1 MIVTRPADPGASQED
16 YRVRLSSFE
25 GPLDLLLFLIR
36 RAEVDVQDI
45 PIAQITDQ
53 YLAFLGGL
61 DRIDIDLAGEF
72 LLMAATLVE
81 IKSRT
86 LAPQPSGGEPEGAV
100 PVDEAA
106 SDPRGELIRQLLAYQ
121 RYRAAAEQL
130 ERIRGDFAARHAA
143 RVAAGESGPPA
154 EDEVELELEDA
165 HVADL
170 LDAYERIV
178 AAIDFTRI
186 GEHAVEYDDTP
197 ISLHQEDLLD
207 RLARVPAR
215 RQCLVELIR
224 GRTRGETIGL
234 FLATLELL
242 RQRKVT
248 LREAAGEDESRLEIE
263 LNLEDAG
270 TAAGTPGEAL

>member
-1 MIVTRPADPGASQED
+1 MVTIRPLEPGAAQED

-36 RAEVDVQDI
+36 RAEVDIQDI
-45 PIAQITDQ
+45 PIAQVTDQ

-86 LAPQPSGGEPEGAV
+86 LAPRPEGGEADPALA
-100 PVDEAA
+100 VDEAA
-106 SDPRGELIRQLLAYQ
+106 ADPRGELIRQLLAYQ

-130 ERIRGDFAARHAA
+130 ERIRSDFAARHAA
-143 RVAAGESGPPA
+143 RVRAAEAETAAAG
-154 EDEVELELEDA
+154 DEVERELELEDA

-207 RLARVPAR
+207 RLGRAEGKRMRFVD
-215 RQCLVELIR
+215 LIR

-242 RQRKVT
+242 RQRHVAI
-248 LREAAGEDESRLEIE
+248 REAGGDEDTSLEIE
-263 LNLEDAG
+263 RLDDPE
-270 TAAGTPGEAL
+270 

>member
-1 MIVTRPADPGASQED
+1 MVTIRPADSGASQED

-36 RAEVDVQDI
+36 RAEVDIQDI
-45 PIAQITDQ
+45 PIAEITDQ

-86 LAPQPSGGEPEGAV
+86 LAPKPAEGEGEGTIA
-100 PVDEAA
+100 VDEAA

-130 ERIRGDFAARHAA
+130 DRIRGDFAARHAA
-143 RVAAGESGPPA
+143 RAGATGLEPQPTDG
-154 EDEVELELEDA
+154 EGEVELELEDA

-178 AAIDFTRI
+178 AAIDFTRL

-207 RLARVPAR
+207 RLGR
-215 RQCLVELIR
+215 RPERRERFVDLIR

-248 LREAAGEDESRLEIE
+248 LRGVEGDDDARLEIE
-263 LNLEDAG
+263 LDIENLLPPA
-270 TAAGTPGEAL
+270 

>member
-1 MIVTRPADPGASQED
+1 MSVIRPPEPGASQED

-36 RAEVDVQDI
+36 RAEVDIQDI
-45 PIAQITDQ
+45 PIAEITDQ

-72 LLMAATLVE
+72 LIMAATLVE

-86 LAPQPSGGEPEGAV
+86 LAPTPEGGEPDAAF

-106 SDPRGELIRQLLAYQ
+106 SDPRGDLIRQLLAYQ
-121 RYRAAAEQL
+121 RYRAAAERL

-143 RVAAGESGPPA
+143 RARAGDAEPAAA
-154 EDEVELELEDA
+154 DADEVELELEDA

-178 AAIDFTRI
+178 AAIDFTRL

-197 ISLHQEDLLD
+197 ISLHQDDLLD
-207 RLARVPAR
+207 RLARLPER
-215 RQCLVELIR
+215 RQRFVELIR

-242 RQRKVT
+242 RQRKIV
-248 LREAAGEDESRLEIE
+248 LCGRDGNDEADIEIE
-263 LNLEDAG
+263 LNLEEPAP
-270 TAAGTPGEAL
+270 AP